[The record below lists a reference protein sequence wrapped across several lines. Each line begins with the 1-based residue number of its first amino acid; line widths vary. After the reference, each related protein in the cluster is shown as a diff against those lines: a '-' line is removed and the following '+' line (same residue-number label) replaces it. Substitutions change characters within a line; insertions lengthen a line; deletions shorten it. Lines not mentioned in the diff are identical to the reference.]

1 MVDFLPPTICISERA
16 FSNRLVP
23 YRSSTIM
30 IDKGIPMRSSVAPTY
45 ENRVLSAYE
54 GEILGEEF
62 FSVLAQNADSDQ
74 SRVKLRNLAAIE
86 RLVAEAL
93 LPVIARYSLQ
103 PNSKVLLAEKG
114 RDETVEYAELS
125 WIEFAVKLKKLLGPF
140 VREFENLLVEAPVE
154 DRPYI
159 QLLLDHEIALFAFAQ
174 AEGEESSD
182 GQIHLDNFLQRHQ
195 ALLRNES

>member
-1 MVDFLPPTICISERA
+1 
-16 FSNRLVP
+16 
-23 YRSSTIM
+23 
-30 IDKGIPMRSSVAPTY
+30 MRSSVAPTY

-62 FSVLAQNADSDQ
+62 FSVLAQQADSDQ

-93 LPVIARYSLQ
+93 LPVITRYNLQ

-114 RDETVEYAELS
+114 RGETVEYAELS
-125 WIEFAVKLKKLLGPF
+125 WTELAVKLKTLLEPF
-140 VREFENLLVEAPVE
+140 VREFETLLIEAPVE

-174 AEGEESSD
+174 AEGEDSID
-182 GQIHLDNFLQRHQ
+182 GQIHLDNFLQRHK
-195 ALLRNES
+195 ALLHNEG

>member
-1 MVDFLPPTICISERA
+1 
-16 FSNRLVP
+16 
-23 YRSSTIM
+23 
-30 IDKGIPMRSSVAPTY
+30 MRSSVAPTY

>member
-1 MVDFLPPTICISERA
+1 M
-16 FSNRLVP
+16 NN
-23 YRSSTIM
+23 
-30 IDKGIPMRSSVAPTY
+30 KGIEMRSSVPTY

-62 FSVLAQNADSDQ
+62 FSVLAQKVDNDQ

-93 LPVIARYSLQ
+93 MPVVTRYKLQ
-103 PNSKVLLAEKG
+103 PSSKASLAEKG
-114 RDETVEYAELS
+114 RDETVEYAELG
-125 WIEFAVKLKKLLGPF
+125 WTEFAVKLKRLLEPF
-140 VREFENLLVEAPVE
+140 VRDFETLLAESPVE

-174 AEGEESSD
+174 AEGEDSRD
-182 GQIHLDNFLQRHQ
+182 GQIYLDNFLQRHE
-195 ALLRNES
+195 ALLRDGN

>member
-125 WIEFAVKLKKLLGPF
+125 WTE
-140 VREFENLLVEAPVE
+140 
-154 DRPYI
+154 
-159 QLLLDHEIALFAFAQ
+159 
-174 AEGEESSD
+174 
-182 GQIHLDNFLQRHQ
+182 
-195 ALLRNES
+195 